1 MTRDRIFAAAREIFD
16 RDGLEGLSIRK
27 VAAAVELT
35 PMALYRHYAD
45 KDALIDALM
54 LDGFQAWEAR
64 VAAIKAKSATEWL
77 EKVFEAYLDFA
88 LSEPHRFD
96 AAFLLPARGAR
107 RYPDDI
113 AAGRSPVM
121 AQIAARIDQVKAA
134 GGLGGASAGASTFE
148 IALSVSA
155 LAQGFVS
162 MHRAGRFA
170 DEKSLRALY
179 RAALKHAVASFRQIE
194 GKS

>member
-1 MTRDRIFAAAREIFD
+1 MTRDRIFAAARELFD
-16 RDGLEGLSIRK
+16 REGLEGLSIRK
-27 VAAAVELT
+27 VAAAVGLT
-35 PMALYRHYAD
+35 PMALYRHFAD

-54 LDGFQAWEAR
+54 LDGFQAWEAM
-64 VAAIKAKSATEWL
+64 VAEVKATTAAEWL

-88 LSEPHRFD
+88 LAQPHRFD

-113 AAGRSPVM
+113 AAGRSPVL
-121 AQIAARIDQVKAA
+121 AQIMAHIDQVKAQ
-134 GGLGGASAGASTFE
+134 GGLGGEHGGAPVFE

-170 DEKSLRALY
+170 DEASLRALY
-179 RAALKHAVASFRQIE
+179 RAALKHAVASFNAPGETR
-194 GKS
+194 